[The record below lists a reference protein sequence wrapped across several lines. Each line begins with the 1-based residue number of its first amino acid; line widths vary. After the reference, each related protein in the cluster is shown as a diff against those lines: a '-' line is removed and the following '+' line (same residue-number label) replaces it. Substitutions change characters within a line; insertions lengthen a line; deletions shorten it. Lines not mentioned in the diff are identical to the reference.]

1 MPQCFLVTL
10 SQAEMFGQYVAWM
23 HFRYYTEMKKT
34 IGERALEAHR
44 KLKGKIELKAKA
56 PLRSRDDLSLFY
68 TPGVG
73 AVSSYVAKHKKEM
86 GEYTIKS
93 NTIGVI
99 SDGSAVLG
107 LGNIGPEGA
116 LPVMEGKA
124 MIFKEF
130 AGLDA
135 FPIVLATQDVEEIIA
150 TVKNIAPVFGGIN
163 LEDISAPRC
172 FEIEERLKKELD
184 IPVMH
189 DDQHGTAIVVL
200 AALINAFKVVKKS
213 LLKSTVVISG
223 AGAAGTAIA
232 NLLRRVGAGNII
244 VLDSK
249 GIIETSRSGLSPH
262 KKKLAQFTNK
272 KKIKGG
278 LAEALRGADA
288 IIGVSGPGLMN
299 ASHVRLMAKKP
310 IVFALAN
317 PTPEILP
324 SEALRGGAAVIG
336 TGRSDFPNQINNALV
351 FPGIFRGAL
360 TNKVKKIT
368 DAMKVKAALNLAALV
383 KYPRADFIIP
393 NVFDKHVVPAIAKA
407 IK

>member
-1 MPQCFLVTL
+1 M
-10 SQAEMFGQYVAWM
+10 
-23 HFRYYTEMKKT
+23 
-34 IGERALEAHR
+34 
-44 KLKGKIELKAKA
+44 
-56 PLRSRDDLSLFY
+56 
-68 TPGVG
+68 
-73 AVSSYVAKHKKEM
+73 
-86 GEYTIKS
+86 
-93 NTIGVI
+93 
-99 SDGSAVLG
+99 
-107 LGNIGPEGA
+107 
-116 LPVMEGKA
+116 
-124 MIFKEF
+124 
-130 AGLDA
+130 
-135 FPIVLATQDVEEIIA
+135 
-150 TVKNIAPVFGGIN
+150 
-163 LEDISAPRC
+163 
-172 FEIEERLKKELD
+172 
-184 IPVMH
+184 
-189 DDQHGTAIVVL
+189 L